1 MICIA
6 IYYSYQNE
14 CKLKKCNKL
23 ICNLYD
29 KTGSGSGT
37 RNALLNLISNQSDFD
52 KMYLYAKDPYEAKY
66 HFLITKKRKHRIKA
80 F

>member
-23 ICNLYD
+23 ICNLHD
-29 KTGSGSGT
+29 KKECVLEMK
-37 RNALLNLISNQSDFD
+37 NV
-52 KMYLYAKDPYEAKY
+52 
-66 HFLITKKRKHRIKA
+66 RKHGDIKLVTTD
-80 F
+80 